1 MLGDGIYNL
10 DGYRLL
16 LYIDGTKFI
25 IRKVRHMMRKTVHII
40 SHSHWDR
47 EWYLPFEKHRMRLIE
62 LMDDSMD
69 LFENDPEFKNFHLD
83 GQTIILDD
91 YLEIKPGMREK
102 LQEYIEKGQF
112 HVGPWYVL
120 QDEFFTSGESNVRN
134 LLTGMREA
142 EEFGGVCKIGY
153 FPDAFGNV
161 GQMPQILR
169 QAGME
174 AVVFGRGVNPVGFDN
189 HVKDGEY
196 ESKYS
201 EMNWES
207 PDGSSLLGILFANWY
222 NNGWEIPVEEEAA
235 KKFWDEGLAKAERF
249 AGTSQL
255 LFMNGCDHQPVQK
268 DLSAAMET
276 ARKLYPDIEFIHSDF
291 ETYIKAVKEELKE
304 DVSVVKGELTSQETD
319 GYWTLVNTASS
330 HVDLKVQ
337 NRQCETALERMAEP
351 MAAAAALMGKKYP
364 KEFLRHSWKM
374 LMQNHPH
381 DSICGCSVDEV
392 NREMKTRFDKSIQV
406 AQELYADSQTYI
418 ADKIDTQ
425 SLPETEGKQRVP
437 FAVFN
442 TTGWKRSGTVRVV
455 LDLARSNEGGLPE
468 SYERMKQMQPGQ
480 IRPGDFCVK
489 NAEGAA
495 VEAKIEDL
503 GVGFGYTLPKD
514 RFRQPYMARQIAV
527 TLEAVDVPAF
537 GHTVYF
543 VEKMDTEEKNTK
555 DDVGRECRATLV
567 TAENIMENEFLRV
580 EIRED
585 GSYTL
590 TDKETGHR
598 FEKIGWLE
606 DTGDIGN
613 EYVYV
618 RPKNSPAVTTVGSR
632 AEIRL
637 LEDEP
642 YRAVYEISHKMEVPV
657 SADDTFEEEK
667 KSMADIFGRKAG
679 RSSETVILPVAIR
692 LILERHAKAVKAE
705 TTICNTAKDHRI
717 RVMIPTG
724 LEADTHFADS
734 VFEVVERKNHHGPM
748 WKNPSGCEH
757 QQNFVA
763 MCDGNAGILAAN
775 FGLYEYEILPEE
787 NNTIAVTLLRAV
799 SEMGDWGVF
808 PAEEAQMQGTYT
820 VSYEI
825 VPFTAGKEAEAYR
838 EAYQF
843 QTELTARQT
852 GVHPG
857 ILPLT
862 YSMFSWEGEGL
873 NLTGLKMAED
883 RNDVIARFA
892 NNTKNAVTLKFKR
905 QPWFTAVYRSN
916 VIETVGEE
924 ISEIQNAYQIEVQPF
939 EIVTIGLI
947 RNIYRFSE

>member
-1 MLGDGIYNL
+1 
-10 DGYRLL
+10 
-16 LYIDGTKFI
+16 
-25 IRKVRHMMRKTVHII
+25 MRKTVHII

-62 LMDDSMD
+62 LLDDSMD

-91 YLEIKPGMREK
+91 YLEIKPQMKEK
-102 LQEYIEKGQF
+102 LREYIEKGQF

-142 EEFGGVCKIGY
+142 ENYGRVCNIGY

-189 HVKDGEY
+189 NVKDGDY

-222 NNGWEIPVEEEAA
+222 NNGMEIPVEEEAA
-235 KKFWDEGLAKAERF
+235 KKFWDDGLAKAERF

-268 DLSAAMET
+268 NLSAALET

-291 ETYIKAVKEELKE
+291 ETYVKAVKEELKE

-330 HVDLKVQ
+330 HVDLKVR

-351 MAAAAALMGKKYP
+351 MAAAAALLGKKYP
-364 KEFLRHSWKM
+364 EEFLRYSWKM

-392 NREMKTRFDKSIQV
+392 NREMKTRFDKSFQV
-406 AQELYADSQTYI
+406 AQELYAESQTYM
-418 ADKIDTQ
+418 ADKIDTR
-425 SLPETEGKQRVP
+425 SLPESEGKQRFP

-442 TTGWKRSGTVRVV
+442 TTGWKRSGTVRVT
-455 LDLARSNEGGLPE
+455 LDLARCIEGGLAK
-468 SYERMKQMQPGQ
+468 SHERMIQML
-480 IRPGDFCVK
+480 PGDFCVK
-489 NAEGAA
+489 DAEGTV
-495 VEAKIEDL
+495 VEAKIEDV

-543 VEKMDTEEKNTK
+543 VEEKNTVDRDAMKREAVGKGTVERGDEKK
-555 DDVGRECRATLV
+555 DPEKKNIADNSRRKCTTTLV

-580 EIRED
+580 QIHED

-590 TDKETGHR
+590 TDKENGHS
-598 FEKIGWLE
+598 FERIGWLE

-613 EYVYV
+613 EYIYV
-618 RPKNSPAVTTVGSR
+618 RPKDSPAITTAGSR

-679 RSSETVILPVAIR
+679 RSSETIILPVTIR
-692 LILERHAKAVKAE
+692 LILEKNAKAVRAE

-717 RVMIPTG
+717 RVMIPSG
-724 LEADTHFADS
+724 LDTDTHFADS
-734 VFEVVERKNHHGPM
+734 VFEVVERNNRHSPM

-763 MCDGNAGILAAN
+763 MCDDNAGILVAN
-775 FGLYEYEILPEE
+775 IGLYEYEVLPEMISSDNSKMVE
-787 NNTIAVTLLRAV
+787 KNVIAVTLLRAV
-799 SEMGDWGVF
+799 GEMGDWGVF
-808 PAEEAQMQGTYT
+808 PTEEAQMQGTYT

-825 VPFTAGKEAEAYR
+825 APFAPGKEAEACR

-843 QTELTARQT
+843 QTELTAQQT
-852 GVHPG
+852 GVHSG
-857 ILPLT
+857 ILPLA
-862 YSMFSWEGEGL
+862 YSMFEWEGEGL
-873 NLTGLKMAED
+873 NFTGLKLAEG
-883 RNDVIARFA
+883 RSDVIGRFV
-892 NNTKNAVTLKFKR
+892 NNTKNTVILKFRK
-905 QPWFTAVYRSN
+905 QPWFTEVYRSN

-924 ISEIQNAYQIEVQPF
+924 ISENQDGYQIEIKPF
-939 EIVTIGLI
+939 EIVTIGLV
-947 RNIYRFSE
+947 RSLF

>member
-1 MLGDGIYNL
+1 
-10 DGYRLL
+10 
-16 LYIDGTKFI
+16 
-25 IRKVRHMMRKTVHII
+25 MRKTVHII

-62 LMDDSMD
+62 LLDDSMD

-91 YLEIKPGMREK
+91 YLEIKPQMKEK
-102 LQEYIEKGQF
+102 LREYIEKGQF

-142 EEFGGVCKIGY
+142 ENFGRVCKIGY

-189 HVKDGEY
+189 NVKDGDY

-235 KKFWDEGLAKAERF
+235 KKFWDDGLAKAERF

-330 HVDLKVQ
+330 HVGLKVQ

-351 MAAAAALMGKKYP
+351 MAVTAALFGKKYP
-364 KEFLRHSWKM
+364 REFLRYSWKM

-392 NREMKTRFDKSIQV
+392 NREMKTRFDKSFQV
-406 AQELYADSQTYI
+406 AQELYAESQTYM
-418 ADKIDTQ
+418 ADKIDTR
-425 SLPETEGKQRVP
+425 SLPESEGKQRFP

-442 TTGWKRSGTVRVV
+442 TTGWKRSGTVRVT
-455 LDLARSNEGGLPE
+455 LDLARSIEGGLAK
-468 SYERMKQMQPGQ
+468 SYERMKQML
-480 IRPGDFCVK
+480 PGDFCVK
-489 NAEGAA
+489 DAEGAV
-495 VEAKIEDL
+495 VEAKIEDV

-543 VEKMDTEEKNTK
+543 VEEKDAVERDAAEKDTEKKNTAEDSGK
-555 DDVGRECRATLV
+555 EYRTTLV

-580 EIRED
+580 QIHED

-590 TDKETGHR
+590 TDKENGHS
-598 FEKIGWLE
+598 FERIGWLE

-613 EYVYV
+613 EYIYV
-618 RPKNSPAVTTVGSR
+618 RPKNSPAITTVGSR

-667 KSMADIFGRKAG
+667 KSMADVFGRKAG
-679 RSSETVILPVAIR
+679 RSSETVILPVTIR
-692 LILERHAKAVKAE
+692 LILEKNAKAVRAE

-724 LEADTHFADS
+724 LDADTHFADS
-734 VFEVVERKNHHGPM
+734 VFEVVERNNHHSPM

-763 MCDGNAGILAAN
+763 MCDDNAGILVAN
-775 FGLYEYEILPEE
+775 IGLYEYEVLPEMVSSDNSKMVE
-787 NNTIAVTLLRAV
+787 KNVIAVTLLRAV

-808 PAEEAQMQGTYT
+808 PTEEAQMQGTYT

-825 VPFTAGKEAEAYR
+825 TPFAPGKETEACR

-843 QTELTARQT
+843 QTELTAQQT
-852 GVHPG
+852 GVHSG

-862 YSMFSWEGEGL
+862 HSMFSWEGEGL
-873 NLTGLKMAED
+873 NFTGLKMAED
-883 RNDVIARFA
+883 RNDVIARFV
-892 NNTKNAVTLKFKR
+892 NNMKSVVTLKFRK
-905 QPWFTAVYRSN
+905 QPWFTEVYKSN
-916 VIETVGEE
+916 VIEDVGEE
-924 ISEIQNAYQIEVQPF
+924 ISEGQDGYQIEIQPF
-939 EIVTIGLI
+939 EIETIGLV
-947 RNIYRFSE
+947 RNVF

>member
-1 MLGDGIYNL
+1 
-10 DGYRLL
+10 
-16 LYIDGTKFI
+16 
-25 IRKVRHMMRKTVHII
+25 MRKTVHII

-91 YLEIKPGMREK
+91 YLEIKPQMKEK
-102 LQEYIEKGQF
+102 LREYIEKGQF

-142 EEFGGVCKIGY
+142 ENFGRVCKIGY

-189 HVKDGEY
+189 NVKDGDY

-222 NNGWEIPVEEEAA
+222 NNGWEIPVEEKAA
-235 KKFWDEGLAKAERF
+235 KKFWDDGLAKAERF

-330 HVDLKVQ
+330 HVGLKVQ

-351 MAAAAALMGKKYP
+351 MAVTAALFGKKYP
-364 KEFLRHSWKM
+364 REFLRYSWKM

-392 NREMKTRFDKSIQV
+392 NREMKTRFDKSFQV
-406 AQELYADSQTYI
+406 AQELYAESQTYM
-418 ADKIDTQ
+418 ADKIDTR
-425 SLPETEGKQRVP
+425 SLPESEGKQRFP

-442 TTGWKRSGTVRVV
+442 TTGWKRSGTVRVT
-455 LDLARSNEGGLPE
+455 LDLARSIEGGLAK
-468 SYERMKQMQPGQ
+468 SYECMKQML
-480 IRPGDFCVK
+480 PGDFCVK
-489 NAEGAA
+489 DAEGAV
-495 VEAKIEDL
+495 VEAKIEDV

-543 VEKMDTEEKNTK
+543 VEEKNAVEGDEMERAAGKKCATEGSRK
-555 DDVGRECRATLV
+555 ECRTTLV
-567 TAENIMENEFLRV
+567 IAENIMENEFLRV
-580 EIRED
+580 EIHED

-590 TDKETGHR
+590 TDKENGHS
-598 FEKIGWLE
+598 FERIGWLE

-613 EYVYV
+613 EYIYV
-618 RPKNSPAVTTVGSR
+618 RPKNSPAVTTVGTK

-667 KSMADIFGRKAG
+667 KSMADVFGRKAG
-679 RSSETVILPVAIR
+679 RSSETVILPVTIR
-692 LILERHAKAVKAE
+692 LILEKNAKAVRAE

-734 VFEVVERKNHHGPM
+734 VFEVAERNNHHSPM

-763 MCDGNAGILAAN
+763 MCDDNAGILVAN
-775 FGLYEYEILPEE
+775 IGLYEYEVLPEMVSSDNSKMVE
-787 NNTIAVTLLRAV
+787 KNVIAVTLLRVV

-808 PAEEAQMQGTYT
+808 PTEEAQLQGTYT

-825 VPFTAGKEAEAYR
+825 VPFTAGKESEAYR

-843 QTELTARQT
+843 QTELTAQQT
-852 GVHPG
+852 GVHSG

-862 YSMFSWEGEGL
+862 HSMFSWEGEGL
-873 NLTGLKMAED
+873 NFTGLKMAED
-883 RNDVIARFA
+883 RNDVIARFV
-892 NNTKNAVTLKFKR
+892 NNTKHVVTLKFRK
-905 QPWFTAVYRSN
+905 QPCFTAVYKSN

-924 ISEIQNAYQIEVQPF
+924 ISENQDGYQIEIKPF
-939 EIVTIGLI
+939 EIVTIGLV
-947 RNIYRFSE
+947 RNVF